1 MTDHSANPPKG
12 LKPPSEQTE
21 EERLV
26 HDYAVILQK
35 TLNAKRQD
43 PGGVLPE
50 ITAELTAALQA
61 LQNFDR
67 SANAPS
73 SVTPLHPDVKEQTKN
88 EPQGRSDD

>member
-35 TLNAKRQD
+35 TLNAKQD